1 MVTYI
6 LQLASICVSCRQES
20 AHSVEAQSCVNT
32 IYAWVMSWHSAV
44 YTFTFYSVSRHFNS
58 LCFALLVCNAHILFA
73 HTHCTHAPTHVRAC
87 MNVLNCIRRILVHK
101 DRYIGWQMLARFPG
115 HPCGLTHQVL
125 TMQFCLDFL
134 YIYLLCTHTCMQIC
148 MYVRTQT
155 HIVCTYFSDIT
166 LCTVCVK

>member
-1 MVTYI
+1 MLPAGRNLLTLLRLSHVWTQSTHESCHDTLQYIHSHFTVYQDILILYALHFWFAMHTYY
-6 LQLASICVSCRQES
+6 L
-20 AHSVEAQSCVNT
+20 
-32 IYAWVMSWHSAV
+32 
-44 YTFTFYSVSRHFNS
+44 
-58 LCFALLVCNAHILFA
+58 
-73 HTHCTHAPTHVRAC
+73 HTHTAPMHPHMYVRAC